1 MTQSDPIYGL
11 IALSFVFGMG
21 LTVLIGAIWLYAT
34 EWLMEKFNV
43 SDPLDRIYFKKQINQ
58 AHLNGELGLIYV
70 DKRKLVTMKR
80 STKLPKSRKHGHRF
94 TSEIKTD
101 K

>member
-1 MTQSDPIYGL
+1 MTQSDPIYGV
-11 IALSFVFGMG
+11 IALAMLFGMG
-21 LTVLIGAIWLYAT
+21 LTVLIGAVWLYAT

-43 SDPLDRIYFKKQINQ
+43 SDPLDKFYKKQINQ
-58 AHLNGELGLIYV
+58 AHRNGELGLIYK

-80 STKLPKSRKHGHRF
+80 STKLPKFRKHGHRF

>member
-1 MTQSDPIYGL
+1 MYTAVVTLVFIVRIQKGDCMTQSDPIYGL

-43 SDPLDRIYFKKQINQ
+43 SDPLDKYYKNLF
-58 AHLNGELGLIYV
+58 
-70 DKRKLVTMKR
+70 
-80 STKLPKSRKHGHRF
+80 
-94 TSEIKTD
+94 
-101 K
+101 

>member
-1 MTQSDPIYGL
+1 MTQSDPIYGV
-11 IALSFVFGMG
+11 IALSFVLGMG

-43 SDPLDRIYFKKQINQ
+43 SDPLDKFYFKKQINQ
-58 AHLNGELGLIYV
+58 AHRNGGLGLIYK

-80 STKLPKSRKHGHRF
+80 STKLPKYRKHGHRF